1 MAAAFSKQPEAGKTN
16 KKRLLVF
23 SVDALVSE
31 DVDILRRKPNFQ
43 KYIAGGAEVKKV
55 HTVYPSVTY
64 PAHTSMITGAWP
76 EKHGVI
82 SNYRFT
88 TDSKNDTWQWDRCA
102 VKVPDVLTAAK
113 KAGYTTG
120 SVFWPVTGNHP
131 YVDYLIDEYWLP
143 DKGQTLRT
151 GFAKMGSSP
160 EMLDII
166 EKNAGKLAPTY
177 VLTGRTNFC
186 VFPEIDDFM
195 ISCAAD
201 VIREYA
207 PEVMF
212 VHNGNIDHQRH
223 VTGVFS
229 SAVISALDIVDEEI
243 GQLGEALE
251 AAGVLDDTNFV
262 LTSDHGQRQIVRTVK
277 LNVYLK
283 EAGFIETDERGK
295 VKNWKAYSFSNAM
308 SSLIYLKDPGDR
320 ETADRVY
327 ELLRKLCDEGI
338 YGIGQVLTKEEVK
351 EKWHLDGDF
360 TWVVESDGY
369 TSFSDSCKRPLV
381 PPMDLSDFRFG
392 RATHGYMPEFGP
404 QPVFLAKG
412 PDITE
417 GFFAERCEIVD
428 EAPTYAALLGV
439 DLPDADGKAVEGFVR
454 G

>member
-1 MAAAFSKQPEAGKTN
+1 
-16 KKRLLVF
+16 
-23 SVDALVSE
+23 
-31 DVDILRRKPNFQ
+31 
-43 KYIAGGAEVKKV
+43 
-55 HTVYPSVTY
+55 
-64 PAHTSMITGAWP
+64 
-76 EKHGVI
+76 
-82 SNYRFT
+82 
-88 TDSKNDTWQWDRCA
+88 
-102 VKVPDVLTAAK
+102 
-113 KAGYTTG
+113 
-120 SVFWPVTGNHP
+120 
-131 YVDYLIDEYWLP
+131 
-143 DKGQTLRT
+143 
-151 GFAKMGSSP
+151 
-160 EMLDII
+160 
-166 EKNAGKLAPTY
+166 
-177 VLTGRTNFC
+177 
-186 VFPEIDDFM
+186 M

-369 TSFSDSCKRPLV
+369 TISRRS
-381 PPMDLSDFRFG
+381 PPS
-392 RATHGYMPEFGP
+392 A
-404 QPVFLAKG
+404 
-412 PDITE
+412 
-417 GFFAERCEIVD
+417 
-428 EAPTYAALLGV
+428 
-439 DLPDADGKAVEGFVR
+439 
-454 G
+454 